1 MIGALALA
9 IHVLAAVI
17 WVGGM
22 FFAHQ
27 MQRPAALKL
36 EPPQRL
42 TLWRDTFARFFP
54 WVWAIVVILPVT
66 GLYLL
71 FKVHGGFAHV
81 GGHIHAML
89 ALGIVMILIFLHVF
103 FGPYR
108 RLCQAVEQQQF
119 KEGADHLAKIRKL
132 VGINVIV
139 GLVTVAVAA
148 GGRLAFI
155 A

>member
-1 MIGALALA
+1 MINALAIA
-9 IHVLAAVI
+9 IHVLAVVI

-27 MQRPAALKL
+27 MLRPAALKL
-36 EPPQRL
+36 EAPQRL

-54 WVWAIVVILPVT
+54 WVWAIVVIIPIT

-71 FKVHGGFAHV
+71 FNVHGGFAQA

-89 ALGIVMILIFLHVF
+89 ALGIAMILIFLHVY

-108 RLCQAVEQQQF
+108 RLCQYVEQQQY
-119 KEGADHLAKIRKL
+119 KEGADQLAKIRKL
-132 VGINVIV
+132 IGINIIIGLITV
-139 GLVTVAVAA
+139 GLGA